1 METLKNRVKSA
12 RVNSEMSQQDLAD
25 RLGITKQSISQYE
38 RGVRTPDVETLV
50 ALGDV
55 LNLSIDYLTGRSDVT
70 VRFLNEDDLNRLA
83 TRPENIST
91 EDQELL
97 NAYHAAPDHVQT
109 AIKTLLKIE

>member
-12 RVNSEMSQQDLAD
+12 RVNSGMSQQDLAD
-25 RLGITKQSISQYE
+25 KLGITKQSISQYE

-55 LNLSIDYLTGRSDVT
+55 LNLSTDYLTGRSDVT

-83 TRPENIST
+83 TRSEDISV
-91 EDQELL
+91 DDKELL
-97 NAYHAAPDHVQT
+97 NAYHVAPDHVQT

>member
-1 METLKNRVKSA
+1 MTYSGNRIKELRLA
-12 RVNSEMSQQDLAD
+12 MGWTQQDLAAK
-25 RLGITKQSISQYE
+25 LKTTKQAVSQYE

-55 LNLSIDYLTGRSDVT
+55 INLSTDYLTGRSDVT